1 MKKSR
6 RDRGQREIDKAEDD
20 MGGRRGLGKVIVYR
34 QVKPHAGRRRKSIT
48 VDCASPSSRRLEL

>member
-34 QVKPHAGRRRKSIT
+34 QLKPHAARRRKSIT
-48 VDCASPSSRRLEL
+48 VDCASPSSRRLEV